1 MKIKISN
8 DEIWPMSGD
17 EVLDHST
24 QTVVGHITSIGYN
37 EENHDE
43 IFALVSFSNEHHDG
57 NIKNA
62 LVRTGAG
69 NFEAK
74 IVS

>member
-1 MKIKISN
+1 MKIEISN

-17 EVLDHST
+17 EVIHHST
-24 QTVVGHITSIGYN
+24 QIVVGHITSIGYN

-43 IFALVSFSNEHHDG
+43 IYALVSLSNEHQDG
-57 NIKNA
+57 NIKNV

-69 NFEAK
+69 NFDAK

>member
-1 MKIKISN
+1 MRIEISN

-17 EVLDHST
+17 EVLDQST
-24 QTVVGHITSIGYN
+24 QTVIGQITSIGYN
-37 EENHDE
+37 EENHNE
-43 IFALVSFSNEHHDG
+43 IFALVRFSNEHEEG
-57 NIKNA
+57 SIKNT

-69 NFEAK
+69 NFDAK